1 MEYITPTE
9 GYPSGMSNAASS
21 WPPASTAIDFPAF
34 QAMLDSDPTLRS
46 GPGSI
51 TWQVNGELAIVAG
64 WGYAVLMQ
72 VAHPMIAEGVAR
84 HSTFS
89 HSPAAKLK
97 RFMRTLEQ
105 MLRLTFGTSH
115 EVWQAAQRID
125 RIHDYVH
132 GQMDHSHANTA
143 RYSAHDPELLKWV
156 HSTFV
161 HAVLRTYSMLVRPLT
176 LAEKDDYLHKASI
189 VGPLLGMPFGYV
201 SNTWRGLDTYIQA
214 TVNSNTLKVGAQAQ
228 SLADYVL
235 ERFPLPVLGHSVEW
249 YIRLVTA
256 ALLPPSLRDAYGLKW
271 TSLDPLALSH
281 LSWHS
286 RQWHRFLP
294 APLHRWPLA
303 TRARRSSSRKV

>member
-1 MEYITPTE
+1 MEYSTSTE
-9 GYPSGMSNAASS
+9 GSPSGKVHAASS
-21 WPPASTAIDFPAF
+21 WPPPSTAIDFAAF
-34 QAMLDSDPTLRS
+34 QSLLDSDPTLRS

-89 HSPAAKLK
+89 RSPAAKLQ
-97 RFMRTLEQ
+97 RFLRTLEQ
-105 MLRLTFGTSH
+105 MLRLTFGTPY
-115 EVWQAAQRID
+115 EVWLAAQRID

-132 GQMDHSHANTA
+132 GEMDHLDSHSQANVA

-161 HAVLRTYSMLVRPLT
+161 HATLRTYAMLVRPLT

-189 VGPLLGMPFGYV
+189 VGPLLGIPLSYV
-201 SNTWRGLDTYIQA
+201 PNTWQGLDSYIQDM
-214 TVNSNTLKVGAQAQ
+214 VRSGTLKVGTQAQ
-228 SLADYVL
+228 SLANYVL
-235 ERFPLPVLGHSVEW
+235 DRFPLPILGHGLEW

-256 ALLPPSLRDAYGLKW
+256 ALLPPSLRYAYGLKW
-271 TSLDPLALSH
+271 TSLDPVALS
-281 LSWHS
+281 LISWHS

-294 APLHRWPLA
+294 ALLHRWPLA
-303 TRARRSSSRKV
+303 KRARHAR

>member
-105 MLRLTFGTSH
+105 MLRLTFGTPH

-132 GQMDHSHANTA
+132 GQMDHSHANVFDA
-143 RYSAHDPELLKWV
+143 GE
-156 HSTFV
+156 
-161 HAVLRTYSMLVRPLT
+161 T
-176 LAEKDDYLHKASI
+176 LNAGRKRRLFAQGQHRWAAS
-189 VGPLLGMPFGYV
+189 
-201 SNTWRGLDTYIQA
+201 
-214 TVNSNTLKVGAQAQ
+214 
-228 SLADYVL
+228 
-235 ERFPLPVLGHSVEW
+235 
-249 YIRLVTA
+249 
-256 ALLPPSLRDAYGLKW
+256 RDAVRLCIQYMAG
-271 TSLDPLALSH
+271 TRH
-281 LSWHS
+281 LYSGNSEQQHAQGWGAGAIPG
-286 RQWHRFLP
+286 RLCFGALP
-294 APLHRWPLA
+294 A
-303 TRARRSSSRKV
+303 SCVGS